1 MSFISSDDAAKF
13 LKFALL
19 SDIEGPF
26 NATSTGTVSMQ
37 ELMDLIEK
45 AVGKKANIVVEEDNE
60 STSPFSLPDDWYMSQ
75 EKSMNAGFTC
85 EPLLNWLPSLILDI
99 TKENN

>member
-1 MSFISSDDAAKF
+1 M
-13 LKFALL
+13 
-19 SDIEGPF
+19 
-26 NATSTGTVSMQ
+26 
-37 ELMDLIEK
+37 
-45 AVGKKANIVVEEDNE
+45 VEEDNE